1 MVGMRQNFSGF
12 GALFLPT
19 QLIIKLFT
27 MKKIAFF
34 AVALFMASAA
44 IAQQNP
50 VKWSYEAKKVADAP
64 KGELLY
70 DLVFTAHISDGWYV
84 YSQYLE
90 SDDGPI
96 RTSFTYDEANTLVKM
111 DGKNV
116 EDGHKYEGYDD
127 LFGMN
132 IIKFK
137 GNTTFTQRVKIS
149 APTTLKGSVEFMTCD
164 HERCLPPSD
173 VPFRFDLK

>member
-1 MVGMRQNFSGF
+1 
-12 GALFLPT
+12 
-19 QLIIKLFT
+19 

-50 VKWSYEAKKVADAP
+50 VKWSYEAKKVADDP
-64 KGELLY
+64 KGASTY
-70 DLVFTAHISDGWYV
+70 DLVFTANISDGWYV

-90 SDDGPI
+90 SDEGPI
-96 RTSFTYDEANTLVKM
+96 RTTFTYEDNTAVKFE
-111 DGKNV
+111 GKNV
-116 EDGHKYEGYDD
+116 EDGQKTEGYDD

-137 GNTTFTQRVKIS
+137 GKPTFTQRVKIS
-149 APTTLKGSVEFMTCD
+149 APTILKGSVEFMTCD

-173 VPFRFDLK
+173 VPFRFDLN

>member
-1 MVGMRQNFSGF
+1 MRQNLESF

-19 QLIIKLFT
+19 QLTIKLFT

-34 AVALFMASAA
+34 AMALFMASAA

-50 VKWSYEAKKVADAP
+50 VKWSYEAKKVADNT
-64 KGELLY
+64 Y
-70 DLVFTAHISDGWYV
+70 DLIFTANISDGWYV

-90 SDDGPI
+90 SDEGPI
-96 RTSFTYDEANTLVKM
+96 RTTFTYEDNAAVKL

-116 EDGHKYEGYDD
+116 EAGQKVEGYDD

-137 GNTTFTQRVKIS
+137 GKPTFTQRVKING
-149 APTTLKGSVEFMTCD
+149 PTTFKGSVEFMTCD

>member
-1 MVGMRQNFSGF
+1 
-12 GALFLPT
+12 
-19 QLIIKLFT
+19 

-34 AVALFMASAA
+34 ALMLFAASAVV
-44 IAQQNP
+44 AQQSP
-50 VKWSYEAKKVADAP
+50 VKWSYEAKKVAD
-64 KGELLY
+64 GVY
-70 DLVFTAHISDGWYV
+70 DLAFTAHISDGWYV

-90 SDDGPI
+90 SDDGPV
-96 RTSFTYDEANTLVKM
+96 RTTFTFDENAAVKM
-111 DGKNV
+111 EGKNM

-149 APTTLKGSVEFMTCD
+149 APTKLKGSLEFMTCD
-164 HERCLPPSD
+164 NERCLPPVE
-173 VPFRFDLK
+173 VPFWFDLK

>member
-1 MVGMRQNFSGF
+1 
-12 GALFLPT
+12 
-19 QLIIKLFT
+19 

-34 AVALFMASAA
+34 ALMLFAASTVF
-44 IAQQNP
+44 AQQSP

-64 KGELLY
+64 KGETQY

-96 RTSFTYDEANTLVKM
+96 RTSFTYEANASLKM
-111 DGKNV
+111 EGKNL
-116 EDGHKYEGYDD
+116 EEGHKYEGYDD

-149 APTTLKGSVEFMTCD
+149 APTKLKGSLEFMTCD
-164 HERCLPPSD
+164 SERCLPPVE
-173 VPFRFDLK
+173 VPFWFDLK

>member
-1 MVGMRQNFSGF
+1 
-12 GALFLPT
+12 
-19 QLIIKLFT
+19 

-34 AVALFMASAA
+34 ALMLIAASTVF
-44 IAQQNP
+44 AQQSP
-50 VKWSYEAKKVADAP
+50 VKWSYEAKKVAE
-64 KGELLY
+64 GQY

-96 RTSFTYDEANTLVKM
+96 RTSFTYEENAAVKM
-111 DGKNV
+111 EGKNK

-132 IIKFK
+132 IIKFN
-137 GNTTFTQRVKIS
+137 GNTTFTQRVKIT
-149 APTTLKGSVEFMTCD
+149 APAKLKGSVEFMTCD
-164 HERCLPPSD
+164 NERCLPPAE
-173 VPFRFDLK
+173 VPFWFDLK